1 MLDKF
6 GLKLL
11 NILLSTSE
19 NSEYVV
25 ISFEEIKSKFTK
37 KEIND
42 TILENTI
49 NYLNNNGYIKIKYID
64 EIEMCYAVLSKARQE
79 SENFL
84 IEKKSKKSAGKLM
97 VLNIILSCISAFVG
111 AFMAILIVHFFL

>member
-84 IEKKSKKSAGKLM
+84 IEKKSKKSAGKLI